1 MDELHRLYF
10 IKLVLLGFTVFFFF
24 YVKRIPVPSLIPQ
37 CSPSLYDKYL
47 YRSLGQSALGVFGSI
62 VVPHSLTIVVKH
74 FSSSLSLS
82 YFFYHLFVTFLV

>member
-10 IKLVLLGFTVFFFF
+10 IKLVLLGFTVWFF